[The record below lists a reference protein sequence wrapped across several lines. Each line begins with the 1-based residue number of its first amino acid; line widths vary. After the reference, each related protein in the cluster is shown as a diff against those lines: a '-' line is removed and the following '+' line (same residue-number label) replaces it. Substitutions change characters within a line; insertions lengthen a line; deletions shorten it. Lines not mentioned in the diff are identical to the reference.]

1 LILII
6 SLLIS
11 QGFSYLYVAEA
22 SIDKCYS
29 FYVLYGI
36 LINASEINYTLFT
49 EAPSNIS
56 IPGLFTQR
64 PFSILSYK
72 SISDDSD
79 SHYINV
85 KAGRGVEAFTVYKV
99 EVCVSQFSEALSI
112 VLSALE
118 NPIFNP
124 ITKSNYQE
132 DSLKDDTLIPD
143 QNVVETVVPSY
154 EEWLRSRYGLNVSSL
169 SKLGLAVTAAY
180 FVYHVFFTY
189 DPSFTPRN
197 LDELLKTRRGDCDD
211 MSRVLVNLLYYYNI
225 QAVLVTGYVYV
236 DSFTY
241 IIPVENTKYIYINS
255 GPHTFVIAH
264 IPGYGWISLDLLAG
278 SLLWNLFIFRGYT
291 AYSDVPRDVVREFL
305 DVHRLINATFLTW
318 ILNEQEYK
326 VLFNQSIK
334 YENIIRSLNTIINSK
349 GHFSNITFN
358 SSILSSD
365 IKNVSRNAPLIT
377 HNKTPMPYYELT
389 SKEVLPTIVLI
400 LIAVLISTITLLLWK
415 RKTLQ

>member
-1 LILII
+1 LII

-22 SIDKCYS
+22 SINKCYS

-241 IIPVENTKYIYINS
+241 IIPVENTKYIYINN

>member
-1 LILII
+1 LILIV

-22 SIDKCYS
+22 SIGKCYS
-29 FYVLYGI
+29 FYVLYGV
-36 LINASEINYTLFT
+36 LINASEINYTLFI

-64 PFSILSYK
+64 SFPILSYK
-72 SISDDSD
+72 SISDNSD

-85 KAGRGVEAFTVYKV
+85 KAGKGVEAFTVYRV
-99 EVCVSQFSEALSI
+99 EVCVSQLSEALGI

-124 ITKSNYQE
+124 FSKPNYQE
-132 DSLKDDTLIPD
+132 DSLKDDILIPD
-143 QNVVETVVPSY
+143 QSVVETVVPSY

-197 LDELLKTRRGDCDD
+197 LDELLRTRRGDCDD

-241 IIPVENTKYIYINS
+241 NIPVEYTKYIYINN

-264 IPGYGWISLDLLAG
+264 IPGYGWVSLDLLAG
-278 SLLWNLFIFRGYT
+278 SLLWNLFIFRGYI
-291 AYSDVPRDVVREFL
+291 AYSDVPRDIVREFL

-326 VLFNQSIK
+326 VIFNQSIN
-334 YENIIRSLNTIINSK
+334 YENIIRSFNTIINSK
-349 GHFSNITFN
+349 GQFSNITFN
-358 SSILSSD
+358 ASILSSD
-365 IKNVSRNAPLIT
+365 IKNASRNVPLIT
-377 HNKTPMPYYELT
+377 HNKAPMPYHEFT
-389 SKEVLPTIVLI
+389 SEGVLPTIVLI
-400 LIAVLISTITLLLWK
+400 LIAVLISAITLLLWK
-415 RKTLQ
+415 RKTPL